1 MKRVLQDPQLSQKN
15 VTFFKFS
22 YSYIYN
28 TNVVSIICIRVIIG
42 FRFLYFTFSLFKR
55 IAFIVSR
62 YKKYSKFIMSVTN
75 RLLQV
80 CIKKEQPNAAF
91 LPSQKNNL
99 SESSSYVIYPN
110 QYSHTGKYTPL
121 ACAHTSTHTW
131 QALTASVAAR
141 FTSTR
146 KMYFFK
152 YNPLLYPCV
161 S

>member
-1 MKRVLQDPQLSQKN
+1 MSL
-15 VTFFKFS
+15 
-22 YSYIYN
+22 
-28 TNVVSIICIRVIIG
+28 
-42 FRFLYFTFSLFKR
+42 RFLYFTFSLFKR

-62 YKKYSKFIMSVTN
+62 VKKYSNK
-75 RLLQV
+75 LLQV
-80 CIKKEQPNAAF
+80 CRVSKLHEFLNSTKKEQLNAVP

-99 SESSSYVIYPN
+99 SESSSYGIYPN

-146 KMYFFK
+146 QMYFFK
-152 YNPLLYPCV
+152 YNPLLYPSFHKLV
-161 S
+161 DFGYTRPPSVLILPHGTSTTLGL

>member
-1 MKRVLQDPQLSQKN
+1 MSTPRPTFLLPQFSRKN

-62 YKKYSKFIMSVTN
+62 YKKYSN
-75 RLLQV
+75 NLLQV
-80 CIKKEQPNAAF
+80 CIKKEQPNAVP

-121 ACAHTSTHTW
+121 ACAHTSTHT
-131 QALTASVAAR
+131 
-141 FTSTR
+141 
-146 KMYFFK
+146 
-152 YNPLLYPCV
+152 
-161 S
+161 